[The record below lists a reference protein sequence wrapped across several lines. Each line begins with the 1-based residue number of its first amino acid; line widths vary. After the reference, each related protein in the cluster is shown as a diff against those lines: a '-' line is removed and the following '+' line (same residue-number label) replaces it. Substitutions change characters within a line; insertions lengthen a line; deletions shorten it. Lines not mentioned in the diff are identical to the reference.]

1 MRPRAIHESPLQNKY
16 MDLTNLIKLTSK
28 SKKRIGRGHGSGRGG
43 HTSTR
48 GSKGQNARTSV
59 SLIFEGTK
67 LKKSFVKRLPL
78 IRGKMKLQSYHLKTL
93 ILNFSD
99 LQEFKENDR
108 IDRDFLVKKGLI
120 TKKMKKNVP
129 IKILSDGQISI
140 PLTIALPCSKKAAEK
155 IEHAGGKVI
164 KE

>member
-1 MRPRAIHESPLQNKY
+1 M
-16 MDLTNLIKLTSK
+16 NLSTLSKLTSK

-78 IRGKMKLQSYHLKTL
+78 IRGKMKLQSHHLKTL
-93 ILNFSD
+93 ILNLSD
-99 LQEFKENDR
+99 LQKFKENDK
-108 IDRDFLVKKGLI
+108 IDRDFLVKKGFF
-120 TKKMKKNVP
+120 TKKMKTTIP
-129 IKILSDGQISI
+129 IKILSDGEIKI
-140 PLTIALPCSKKAAEK
+140 PLTIALPCSKKAVEK

>member
-1 MRPRAIHESPLQNKY
+1 
-16 MDLTNLIKLTSK
+16 MDLTNLVKLSAK

-78 IRGKMKLQSYHLKTL
+78 IRGKMKLQSHNFKSLL
-93 ILNFSD
+93 LNLSD
-99 LQEFKENDR
+99 LQKFKENDK
-108 IDRDFLVKKGLI
+108 IDKDYLVKLGFI
-120 TKKMKKNVP
+120 KKAMKATTPV
-129 IKILSDGQISI
+129 KILSDGEIKI
-140 PLTIALPCSKKAAEK
+140 PLTIALPCSKKAIEK
-155 IEHAGGKVI
+155 IELAGGKVI

>member
-1 MRPRAIHESPLQNKY
+1 
-16 MDLTNLIKLTSK
+16 MDLTNLIKLSAK

-48 GSKGQNARTSV
+48 GSKGQNARTKV

-78 IRGKMKLQSYHLKTL
+78 VRGKMKLQSHKIKSLL
-93 ILNFSD
+93 LNLSD
-99 LQEFKENDR
+99 LQEFKENDK
-108 IDRDFLVKKGLI
+108 IDKDYLVKLGFI
-120 TKKMKKNVP
+120 KKEMKSTTPV
-129 IKILSDGQISI
+129 KILSDGEIKI

>member
-1 MRPRAIHESPLQNKY
+1 MNLST
-16 MDLTNLIKLTSK
+16 LTKLTLK

-59 SLIFEGTK
+59 SLIFEGSK

-78 IRGKMKLQSYHLKTL
+78 IRGKMKLKSHSLKTL
-93 ILNFSD
+93 IINLSD
-99 LQEFKENDR
+99 LQKFKENDK
-108 IDRDFLVKKGLI
+108 IDRETLIKKGLI
-120 TKKMKKNVP
+120 IKEMNKINP
-129 IKILSDGQISI
+129 IKILSSGEVKI
-140 PLTIALPCSKKAAEK
+140 PLTVALPCSKKATEK
-155 IEHAGGKVI
+155 IEKAGGKVI